1 MLLNMLTYREKT
13 DFIGFVGIQSWE
25 SVLEK
30 KKNTSTKLGTGPWQG
45 PLQMRYPET

>member
-30 KKNTSTKLGTGPWQG
+30 KKYKYKT
-45 PLQMRYPET
+45 

>member
-13 DFIGFVGIQSWE
+13 DFIGFVGIQSWD

-30 KKNTSTKLGTGPWQG
+30 KIQVQNLEQDLDRAPYK
-45 PLQMRYPET
+45 

>member
-30 KKNTSTKLGTGPWQG
+30 KNTSTKLGTGP
-45 PLQMRYPET
+45 

>member
-13 DFIGFVGIQSWE
+13 DFIGFVGIQSWD

-30 KKNTSTKLGTGPWQG
+30 KKIQVQNLEQDLDR
-45 PLQMRYPET
+45 PLTNEIPQI